1 MMYQVGDIVHIRNDL
16 RVGSYYG
23 LIPIKM
29 TYDMLDAVNTVGE
42 VTEIS
47 EEELAV
53 KVNGWWWS
61 EVMVNDISVAKPSP
75 GRWISVDEA
84 LPRPDRSTRYLIVRQ
99 AENGYR
105 SITLAWID
113 NEKEWHGTGTAA
125 RFTFDNVT
133 HWMPLPPLPETTI
146 FNFSTEVTQ

>member
-16 RVGSYYG
+16 KVGSYYG
-23 LIPIKM
+23 LTPIKM
-29 TYDMLDAVNTVGE
+29 TYDMLDAVDTVGE

-61 EVMVNDISVAKPSP
+61 ELMVNDLRVAKPSP

-84 LPRPDRSTRYLIVRQ
+84 LPHPDSNTKYLIVCM
-99 AENGYR
+99 AKNGYR
-105 SITLAWID
+105 SINLAWID
-113 NEKEWHGTGTAA
+113 EKKDWHGMGSFA
-125 RFTFDNVT
+125 RVT